1 MKARPSRGEAG
12 GTIIVMRRW
21 IHRRRAASGVALMAI
36 LFLAAGCATDSGPGK
51 RLTRYRPEMTN
62 RSPWLWK
69 EGGGVTEIPAP
80 VEAAP
85 TNATPPAVKVGTPP
99 PGMSGPMAR
108 VLKRGD
114 KVVIYLRDIPVPDE
128 IKDEVDASG
137 TVNLP
142 LIGIVQVEG
151 RTTSEVEDLIEK
163 AYIDGGFYVKM
174 SAIVTA
180 QEDEFFVRGEVK
192 REGRYPLTRDVS
204 LLQAI
209 TTAGGYTDFAKEREI
224 KIIRG
229 DEVFV
234 HDGVRIEE
242 RKDKDPLVKP
252 GDIIVVQRKV
262 FL

>member
-1 MKARPSRGEAG
+1 M
-12 GTIIVMRRW
+12 
-21 IHRRRAASGVALMAI
+21 VALMAA

-69 EGGGVTEIPAP
+69 EGGGAGTAVP
-80 VEAAP
+80 VETAH
-85 TNATPPAVKVGTPP
+85 TNEPATVKVGTPP
-99 PGMSGPMAR
+99 VGSSGLMAR

-114 KVVIYLRDIPVPDE
+114 KVAIYLRDIPTPDQ

-142 LIGIVQVEG
+142 LIGVVQVEG
-151 RTTSEVEDLIEK
+151 KTTSEVEDLIEK
-163 AYIDGGFYVKM
+163 AYIEGGFYVKM

-180 QEDEFFVRGEVK
+180 EEDEYFVQGEVK
-192 REGRYPLTRDVS
+192 REGRYPLTRDVT

-209 TTAGGYTDFAKEREI
+209 TTAAGYTDYAKRREI

-229 DEVFV
+229 EEVFV
-234 HDGVRIEE
+234 YDGERIED
-242 RKDKDPLVKP
+242 RKDKDPLIKP
-252 GDIIVVQRKV
+252 GDIIIVQRKV

>member
-1 MKARPSRGEAG
+1 
-12 GTIIVMRRW
+12 MRQW
-21 IHRRRAASGVALMAI
+21 IHRRRAAPGVVLMAV

-51 RLTRYRPEMTN
+51 RLARYRPEMTN

-69 EGGGVTEIPAP
+69 EAGGASTAVPAG
-80 VEAAP
+80 AMQ
-85 TNATPPAVKVGTPP
+85 TNAAAVKMGAPPAGSE
-99 PGMSGPMAR
+99 GLMAR

-114 KVVIYLRDIPVPDE
+114 KVTIYLRDIPVPDE

-142 LIGIVQVEG
+142 LIGVVQVEG

-163 AYIDGGFYVKM
+163 AYIEGGFYVKM

-180 QEDEFFVRGEVK
+180 QEDEYFVRGEVK

-209 TTAGGYTDFAKEREI
+209 TTAGGYTDYAKEREI

-229 DEVFV
+229 DEVLV
-234 HDGVRIEE
+234 YDGTRIEA
-242 RKDKDPLVKP
+242 RKDKDPLIKP